1 MEAFAENLDRFLSV
15 IFIDVKDTRKPFN
28 NRPAKEGR
36 FKLIKRK

>member
-28 NRPAKEGR
+28 NRQNSKGR
-36 FKLIKRK
+36 KI